1 MNSEII
7 KFVAG
12 AGKTTYSIDYL
23 ANNTGGL
30 YLAFTKSVVGEIYN
44 AGYLSK
50 TIDSFFFSYI
60 IPKFIRVIPTI
71 NNGSSVGYI
80 NKDEVS
86 KKFLG
91 IMNIHIDPE
100 TGNILN
106 KQKTTGF
113 SLETDRNILQKSS
126 GKNSGYIKFIF
137 SDKSLN
143 LTDTLRN
150 ELSQYLLLHYS
161 DYIIDFI
168 RERFS
173 FVIIDEAQDLGGY
186 KEIFAR
192 LIDESDIKTI
202 MLGDDNQN
210 IMSGAGEW
218 FGSRTP
224 TRVQNKSKRS
234 PEPICS
240 WIRDNLGIEIYGN
253 DQLVGKYHQIKID
266 TTQKYD
272 DGKRHLL
279 YNAKSGKIEKIVDS
293 WKGPK
298 STIKT
303 AKGMT
308 IEQDIVIV
316 GKQLSKKNLYT
327 ALTRTKQDAYST
339 VSIPNN

>member
-12 AGKTTYSIDYL
+12 AGKTTYAINYL
-23 ANNTGGL
+23 TNNKGGL
-30 YLAFTKSVVGEIYN
+30 YLAFTKSVVSEIHN
-44 AGYLSK
+44 VGCLSK

-60 IPKFIRVIPTI
+60 IPKFIRIIPII
-71 NNGSSVGYI
+71 NNGSAVSYI
-80 NKDEVS
+80 EKDRVPRN
-86 KKFLG
+86 FLG

-100 TGNILN
+100 TGNITN
-106 KQKTTGF
+106 KQRATNF
-113 SLETDRNILQKSS
+113 SLETDRDTLLKSS
-126 GKNSGYIKFIF
+126 SKNSGYIKIIF

-143 LTDTLRN
+143 LTDALRN
-150 ELSQYLLLHYS
+150 ELSQYLLLHYPNH
-161 DYIIDFI
+161 IIELI

-186 KEIFAR
+186 KETFAR
-192 LIDESDIKTI
+192 LINESNIKTT

-218 FGSRTP
+218 FESRTP
-224 TRVQNKSKRS
+224 TKVQSKSKRS

-253 DQLVGKYHQIKID
+253 NQLVGKYHQIKID
-266 TTQKYD
+266 TAQKYD

-279 YNAKSGKIEKIVDS
+279 YNARNGKVKKIVDS

-316 GKQLSKKNLYT
+316 GKQLSRKNLYT

-339 VSIPNN
+339 VSLPNS